1 MKPKKITTSHMIVY
15 ITWLFTI
22 VITCIILNFIFKN
35 SSSITTPVATILG
48 SIVGLFNMVAGYV
61 TKWYFKKSEAENAF
75 KLSLATFEKKL
86 KLVIRYPQSGFKVT
100 TNTLMQNEFDAL
112 DSPINKNKTKIY
124 EDIQTADFTK

>member
-1 MKPKKITTSHMIVY
+1 MKPKTITTSHMIVY

-86 KLVIRYPQSGFKVT
+86 KLVISYPQSGFKLT
-100 TNTLMQNEFDAL
+100 SNTLMQNEFDAL

-124 EDIQTADFTK
+124 EDIQTEDFTK

>member
-1 MKPKKITTSHMIVY
+1 MKPKTITTSHMIVY

-86 KLVIRYPQSGFKVT
+86 KLVIQ
-100 TNTLMQNEFDAL
+100 
-112 DSPINKNKTKIY
+112 
-124 EDIQTADFTK
+124 